1 LSTFSWHMG
10 NVIRI
15 IRDSTERSLVLLDE
29 LGTSN
34 DPGEGAA
41 LAKAILL
48 HFRSRKTMTVATT
61 HYGELKVFAHTTP
74 GPQKASLDFAPVT
87 LRHPYHLTVGIPG
100 GSNAMAIAAQLG
112 LPAEIVAAAKEMQ
125 AKGTEGMETLL
136 SNLMAQKE
144 QLATLRGGLE
154 KEKADAESARK
165 HLDAELQRLADQKQS
180 ILQEARNRLDNEAA
194 QLERQVRDAALEL
207 KQVKSRE
214 RIENARK
221 ALAALRQELGTQ
233 TWQTSQKGATA
244 DAAGIGIGSAISPGS
259 RVWLKDMA
267 LWGTALSLSDDGS
280 QVDVQLGHSRLRLSV
295 ADIEKTAPPAELTL
309 PPDVAL
315 VQKDPRGRQVSR
327 ELDLRGKRADEVSPD
342 LDAYL
347 NDAFLSQMSQVRII
361 HGFGTGTVRQIVRD
375 MLASHPL
382 VKSFRYGEKAE
393 GGDGVTVVEL

>member
-1 LSTFSWHMG
+1 
-10 NVIRI
+10 
-15 IRDSTERSLVLLDE
+15 
-29 LGTSN
+29 
-34 DPGEGAA
+34 
-41 LAKAILL
+41 
-48 HFRSRKTMTVATT
+48 MTVATT

-74 GPQKASLDFAPVT
+74 GLQNASLDFDPVT
-87 LRHPYHLTVGIPG
+87 LRPTYHLTVGIPG

-125 AKGTEGMETLL
+125 AKGTQGMETLL
-136 SNLMAQKE
+136 SNPLAQKE
-144 QLATLRGGLE
+144 QLASLRGGLE

-165 HLDAELQRLADQKQS
+165 HLDAELQRLAEQKQS

-233 TWQTSQKGATA
+233 TWQTSEKSQKGETA
-244 DAAGIGIGSAISPGS
+244 DAAGIGIGSAIFPGS